1 MSVWRAYK
9 KHSATSHSAR
19 VASHFTSYYYNDLLP
34 SINDARTVAK
44 YTMRDICDEYRCRV
58 EITHG
63 ETAVN
68 LLKKLL
74 PNFVIESTGHKSN
87 VFPGLKGD
95 MPSSCDVLHNMMP
108 DAVVYARNNKIMF
121 CAEEASTEPSSDIRN
136 HATMPAFCAA
146 ISVVMAIQ
154 IPEYVL
160 CFPKAMTQ
168 NGLFLLLLALGVM
181 NKCNFYMTLNQ

>member
-1 MSVWRAYK
+1 
-9 KHSATSHSAR
+9 
-19 VASHFTSYYYNDLLP
+19 
-34 SINDARTVAK
+34 
-44 YTMRDICDEYRCRV
+44 MRDICDKYRCRL

-63 ETAVN
+63 ETTVN

-95 MPSSCDVLHNMMP
+95 MPSSCDVLHNMMRQMQLCMQEIIKSCFVLKRHP
-108 DAVVYARNNKIMF
+108 QNHLQIS
-121 CAEEASTEPSSDIRN
+121 EN
-136 HATMPAFCAA
+136 HATMPVFCAA
-146 ISVVMAIQ
+146 ISVIMIMAKFQ